1 LYVPPLASHDS
12 SNAVFAHAPSLHTTP
27 AGQNACPQ
35 THKLLANVP
44 PLSSHFNLAAVSSSS
59 PSMGHGSA
67 EPQPPVKKMESIK
80 NAAIPKA
87 LFIMISPLV

>member
-1 LYVPPLASHDS
+1 
-12 SNAVFAHAPSLHTTP
+12 
-27 AGQNACPQ
+27 
-35 THKLLANVP
+35 
-44 PLSSHFNLAAVSSSS
+44 
-59 PSMGHGSA
+59 MGHGSA